1 MKRILVSND
10 DGIHAPGI
18 RALVEAIGDLAEV
31 TVVAPL
37 TEQSA
42 ASHALTLHHPLRI
55 KQVED
60 RQYAVEGTPTDCV
73 LLAIREFLPELPDL
87 VVSGINQG
95 PNLGEDVLYS
105 GTVAAAM
112 EGSLLGVASVAFSL
126 ASWRHKDFRGASQ
139 VARQIVERLLTK
151 NLPTQF
157 LLNVNIPP
165 VPPQEFAGYRI
176 TRLGSRVY
184 NDAIIKKTD
193 PRGRDYYWIG
203 GAEPTWKTTPESDF
217 GAVEEGFVS
226 MTPLRLDMTDPAG
239 FEFLAGLE
247 LGQNDGT

>member
-18 RALVEAIGDLAEV
+18 RALVESLQGLAEV

-55 KQVED
+55 KEVDE
-60 RQYAVEGTPTDCV
+60 RRYGVEGTPTDCV
-73 LLAIREFLPELPDL
+73 LLAIREFLPEPPDL

-112 EGSLLGVASVAFSL
+112 EGALLGIGSVAFSL

-139 VARQIVERLLTK
+139 VARTIVRRLLSR
-151 NLPTQF
+151 NLPPKF

-165 VPPQEFAGYRI
+165 VPPEEIAGYRL

-184 NDAIIKKTD
+184 NDAIIRKTD

-217 GAVEEGFVS
+217 GAVEENFVS
-226 MTPLRLDMTDPAG
+226 ITPIRLDLTDQDG
-239 FEFLAGLE
+239 FGFLQGLE
-247 LGQNDGT
+247 LGQDHDA